1 MNILTEE
8 HKELL
13 SKMLNEWSFK
23 EFVLKRSEMGMV
35 KKFYHNKSIGD
46 SYSDAE
52 KDVMQTIRNKW
63 IDYHKGKYDDKM
75 PEQWAKFKQHKY

>member
-13 SKMLNEWSFK
+13 SKMVNEWSFK
-23 EFVLKRSEMGMV
+23 EFVLEYSELGMV
-35 KKFYHNKSIGD
+35 KVFYHNKSIGD

-52 KDVMQTIRNKW
+52 KDVMKTIRNKW
-63 IDYHKGKYDDKM
+63 IDYHKEKG
-75 PEQWAKFKQHKY
+75 